1 MTHAPA
7 SRPTTLCEAFQA
19 TAAKH
24 PDAVALRTLGD
35 ATTITWRQYRD
46 RVRAIAAGLAGLG
59 VGNGDTVALMMSNR
73 PEFHLCDTAVL
84 HTGATPFSVY
94 NTNPPELLA
103 YQFDNADNHVVICEG
118 TFLPQVLAAAQ
129 QGGTVEHVVC
139 VDGAANGAIGLDQL
153 EASPQPI
160 STSSGHGGRSGRTT
174 C

>member
-1 MTHAPA
+1 
-7 SRPTTLCEAFQA
+7 
-19 TAAKH
+19 
-24 PDAVALRTLGD
+24 
-35 ATTITWRQYRD
+35 
-46 RVRAIAAGLAGLG
+46 
-59 VGNGDTVALMMSNR
+59 MMSNR

-153 EASPQPI
+153 EASPQPV